1 MADLEN
7 IRSRTK
13 TAKEYLESI
22 ESKHIDRFM
31 AEYQSY
37 ELDPVSTE
45 ELRNLTTGLTIVVMS
60 AGWCKDCVKAILVL
74 AQLEEEI
81 GLDIRVFGGIKT
93 APLDPD
99 HQWRVPPSPP
109 EIEEWG
115 ATAIPWIEIFD
126 SQGNRVATIVEKQVV
141 KPTLEA
147 ELVYVLKK
155 AGA

>member
-1 MADLEN
+1 
-7 IRSRTK
+7 
-13 TAKEYLESI
+13 AKEYLESL
-22 ESKHIDRFM
+22 EDKHIGRFM
-31 AEYQSY
+31 VEYQAY
-37 ELDPVSTE
+37 QLDPESVE
-45 ELRNLTTGLTIVVMS
+45 KLRDLTRGLTVVVMS
-60 AGWCKDCVKAILVL
+60 AGWCKDCVKAMPVL

-81 GLDIRVFGGIKT
+81 GLDVRVFGGIKT

-126 SQGNRVATIVEKQVV
+126 FHGNRVATIVEKQVV